1 MIARLFVA
9 MIATVLVLPTIASS
23 GRADGL
29 EQRPH
34 AIAHK
39 GHFLARTFGSRS
51 EYAPVTVKALFD
63 SCWRYR
69 EKLTPRGRETESFW
83 TCGNYIKPN
92 ADFDWGYGRS
102 IADQARYYYEYPW

>member
-1 MIARLFVA
+1 MIARLFAAVL
-9 MIATVLVLPTIASS
+9 ATVLVLPTIASS

-39 GHFLARTFGSRS
+39 GHFLARTFGPRS
-51 EYAPVTVKALFD
+51 EYERVTVKALFD

-69 EKLTPRGRETESFW
+69 QILTARGREPEPVW

-92 ADFDWGYGRS
+92 AEFDWGYGRS
-102 IADQARYYYEYPW
+102 IADQARYYEYPW